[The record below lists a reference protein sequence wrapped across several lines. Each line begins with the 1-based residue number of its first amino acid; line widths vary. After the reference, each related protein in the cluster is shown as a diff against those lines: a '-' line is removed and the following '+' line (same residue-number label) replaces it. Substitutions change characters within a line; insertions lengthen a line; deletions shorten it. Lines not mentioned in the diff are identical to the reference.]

1 MFYSMAKA
9 MTETV
14 TIVGTSFRELL
25 RGVILGVVLVGM
37 V

>member
-14 TIVGTSFRELL
+14 TSVGTSFR
-25 RGVILGVVLVGM
+25 GGFYLGVG
-37 V
+37 